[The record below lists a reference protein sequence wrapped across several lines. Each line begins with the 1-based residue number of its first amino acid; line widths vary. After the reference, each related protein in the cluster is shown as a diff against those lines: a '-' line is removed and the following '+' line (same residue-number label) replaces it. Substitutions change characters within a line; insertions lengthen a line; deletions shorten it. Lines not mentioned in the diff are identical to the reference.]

1 MNYIFTTLNSTF
13 SVRTPMS
20 GKKKDKTDKKKVK
33 EQDKKKTKEDDKTK
47 GKEDEKKVTTRRRS
61 QTMKG
66 RSTQKTLDEVD
77 NALKRHPFWAH
88 ETLEDTDDPFAD
100 DFGDDITA
108 PRH

>member
-1 MNYIFTTLNSTF
+1 
-13 SVRTPMS
+13 MS
-20 GKKKDKTDKKKVK
+20 GKKKEKADSKRKVK
-33 EQDKKKTKEDDKTK
+33 EEEKKSKEDDKK
-47 GKEDEKKVTTRRRS
+47 KAKEDDKKATRRRS

-77 NALKRHPFWAH
+77 NALKRHQFWAH

>member
-1 MNYIFTTLNSTF
+1 
-13 SVRTPMS
+13 MS
-20 GKKKDKTDKKKVK
+20 GKKKEKVDSKKKVK
-33 EQDKKKTKEDDKTK
+33 EDDKKKAKDDDKK
-47 GKEDEKKVTTRRRS
+47 KSKEDEKKLTRKRS

-66 RSTQKTLDEVD
+66 RSTQKALDEVD